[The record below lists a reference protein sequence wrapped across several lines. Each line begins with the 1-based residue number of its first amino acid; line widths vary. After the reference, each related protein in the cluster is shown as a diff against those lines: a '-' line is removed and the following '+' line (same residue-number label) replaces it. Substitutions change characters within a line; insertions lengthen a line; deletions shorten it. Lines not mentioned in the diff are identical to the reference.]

1 MVRAVH
7 LRVLP
12 ETRSECV
19 GGVRPCPLV
28 SCRYHLLLDVAEDGR
43 LFVSRDI
50 DEGDADGIVEAL
62 ASMPETC
69 ALDVADRGGISA
81 EDIGEL
87 MNIRR
92 DGPRG
97 ISAQISR
104 AAAKIA
110 ESNERDDFDE
120 REHPE
125 DFYIRYSN
133 MGAAELA
140 EIAAELRRKAR
151 RQK

>member
-50 DEGDADGIVEAL
+50 DEGDADSIVEAL

-69 ALDVADRGGISA
+69 ALDVAERGGASA
-81 EDIGEL
+81 VEIGEML
-87 MNIRR
+87 EMHHKVVERTIREAGARVR
-92 DGPRG
+92 D
-97 ISAQISR
+97 ANVDW
-104 AAAKIA
+104 
-110 ESNERDDFDE
+110 EE